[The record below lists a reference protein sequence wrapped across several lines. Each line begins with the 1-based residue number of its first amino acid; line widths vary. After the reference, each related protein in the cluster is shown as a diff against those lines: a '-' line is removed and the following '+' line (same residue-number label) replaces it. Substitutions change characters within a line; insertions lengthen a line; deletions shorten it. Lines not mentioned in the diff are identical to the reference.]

1 MQFHK
6 QLCLI
11 SLVFLLP
18 GCASIGDNSGTKAT
32 QNNLERQI
40 GYTGSALNLAI
51 PSDSKHENQAYLDFY
66 DLLAGDLRQEIEY
79 FNGVTTID
87 QYRVSSHV
95 FVPPKPIGT
104 VFILHGY
111 FDHVGTLSHMINA
124 ALKNDYAVFAYDL
137 PGHGNSAGSR
147 GDISSFTDNAL
158 LLNKVAAK
166 YGNSLPKP
174 YQLIGFSTG
183 GSIALENAMLEDSS
197 LFKKTVLVSPL
208 IHHTQWRWGKFGY
221 TIASPFINTLKSRD
235 KANSNNIEY
244 LEFAKT
250 DPLRN
255 TVISFK
261 FLKALYQWNK
271 RFHKSSAFETNMLVV
286 QGELDNVVDWEYNLL
301 LLRQKANNLKIHKVP
316 HGKHQLFNE
325 VESVRSEVF
334 ERILE
339 FLDTEL
345 LSEGA

>member
-1 MQFHK
+1 MQFNK

-11 SLVFLLP
+11 TLVFLLS
-18 GCASIGDNSGTKAT
+18 GCASIGDNSGTKAN
-32 QNNLERQI
+32 QNYKEQQI
-40 GYTGSALNLAI
+40 GHTSSALNLTL
-51 PSDSKHENQAYLDFY
+51 PSDSKRRNQAYLDFY
-66 DLLAGDLRQEIEY
+66 GLIAGDLKSEVEY
-79 FNGVTTID
+79 FNGVSAIE

-95 FVPPKPIGT
+95 FIPPKPIGT

-111 FDHVGTLSHMINA
+111 FDHVGTLSYMINA
-124 ALKNDYAVFAYDL
+124 ALKNNYAVFAYDL

-147 GDISSFTDNAL
+147 GDISSFNDNAL

-166 YGNSLPKP
+166 YSNSLPKP

-183 GSIALENAMLEDSS
+183 GSIALENAMLENNSI
-197 LFKKTVLVSPL
+197 FEKTVLVSPL

-221 TIASPFINTLKSRD
+221 TIASPFINTLNSRD

-271 RFHKSSAFETNMLVV
+271 RFYKSSSINANILVV
-286 QGELDNVVDWEYNLL
+286 QGELDTVVDWQYNLPL
-301 LLRQKANNLKIHKVP
+301 LGKKANKLETHKVP

-325 VESVRSEVF
+325 VEAVRQQVF
-334 ERILE
+334 TKIFSYLE
-339 FLDTEL
+339 
-345 LSEGA
+345 S